1 MRPVGSPSPSTPIP
15 SLQPPDSSAS
25 QTSGIASHSVTQ
37 LAAHSDT
44 HTVPDRYTLNNR
56 VITVGSF
63 SPLAQSQDKSLLAA
77 MFKPQGL
84 IEETA
89 LPTGGT
95 LYRYKAN
102 VPDQAN
108 QYNVQA
114 NVNSAGQ
121 LAHLEG
127 RPAANA
133 EGKPVLSLEFYPRQ
147 MHRAGLSGS
156 ASQASDNYGFLSKRK
171 FEEGSSRGQG
181 SAEKS
186 THLRKEIDLVQPMRA
201 AIGNRIQNK
210 MLKHGRE
217 WDLETS
223 DSSTAQGISAKNL
236 SALRLALTPL
246 RDYEKRFLDH
256 FLSTRLYATHAT
268 RPGALPQREENVSLF
283 SRKKLQEHRIGFP
296 EGNTE
301 AQDIE
306 GYASDDHVFFSLEAG
321 DTPQKPTS
329 RFG

>member
-1 MRPVGSPSPSTPIP
+1 M
-15 SLQPPDSSAS
+15 
-25 QTSGIASHSVTQ
+25 
-37 LAAHSDT
+37 
-44 HTVPDRYTLNNR
+44 NNR

-114 NVNSAGQ
+114 KVNSAGQ

-147 MHRAGLSGS
+147 MHRAGLSS
-156 ASQASDNYGFLSKRK
+156 STSQASDNYGFKW
-171 FEEGSSRGQG
+171 
-181 SAEKS
+181 
-186 THLRKEIDLVQPMRA
+186 I
-201 AIGNRIQNK
+201 
-210 MLKHGRE
+210 
-217 WDLETS
+217 
-223 DSSTAQGISAKNL
+223 
-236 SALRLALTPL
+236 
-246 RDYEKRFLDH
+246 
-256 FLSTRLYATHAT
+256 
-268 RPGALPQREENVSLF
+268 EEN
-283 SRKKLQEHRIGFP
+283 LQNLGRAGQVFP
-296 EGNTE
+296 TE
-301 AQDIE
+301 
-306 GYASDDHVFFSLEAG
+306 
-321 DTPQKPTS
+321 P
-329 RFG
+329 